1 MAKNFNSPL
10 MQFITPT
17 QNTTPTP
24 APVDNPAPQEEK
36 TERQKKT
43 AAINATYKAPAPAP
57 FRAIK
62 DHSEPRSRR
71 VQLLLRPSLHAA
83 ALEMATAKKQSINN
97 FIEEAL
103 LAYIEN
109 GGGQ

>member
-1 MAKNFNSPL
+1 MGKNFDSPL
-10 MQFITPT
+10 MQFITPK
-17 QNTTPTP
+17 QNTTPAP
-24 APVDNPAPQEEK
+24 APVEKPTQEEK
-36 TERQKKT
+36 KERQKKT

-83 ALEMATAKKQSINN
+83 ALELATAKQQSINN

-103 LAYIEN
+103 LAYVEN